1 VKWLDG
7 LWRDSDRFALLFV
20 LLIGDYILLTLV
32 NSIQWGGLLRGVPV
46 SVTVLYA
53 LHTSRSRPMLVKVAW
68 VVVAFLLLVGIV
80 QAATKAPV
88 LRSVD
93 LFIVTVMLAMAAVA
107 ILRRILGQ
115 SRVEVE
121 SLFGAVDI
129 YIVIGLLFGAL
140 YVGMAQFQAE
150 HHLQPFLA
158 QPGRHTSSDYFYLS
172 FETLTT
178 VGFGDLTPLTNGA
191 RSVVVLEAI
200 VGQIFLVTLV
210 ARLVSLFAANE
221 GLKASAPEAPPSPTP
236 SPAEV
241 PAAAGGVP
249 PAAPSPPA

>member
-68 VVVAFLLLVGIV
+68 VVVAFLLVVGIV

-121 SLFGAVDI
+121 S
-129 YIVIGLLFGAL
+129 LFGAL